1 MDLRPS
7 WAKVIQPS
15 TCHTRGVLS
24 FSLSSG
30 CDSGSAFIP
39 LPSIQRLRQRFT
51 GIPLQNH
58 HRAFAL
64 WINGTCCKYYTLQH
78 PSQAAPSHLPIT
90 HCWAHAICKDVGWGS
105 LAHGNAPSGEKT
117 QEKNV
122 TITVLLFIYK
132 QVRVYFF
139 QGEQPDKEKTVHDDA
154 FHIKYSWLKKKHNQK
169 MCCVVF
175 HYLVSLSREIKR
187 RRRSI
192 KGQMS
197 QSSGSSKTFLRVDRS
212 FKISSRK
219 SAYKLFITATT
230 FWQKELQRYWDL
242 QPSFKLQPH
251 WINWYFSAR
260 VSFFSFQQK
269 SDRQRNFFLFLS
281 FLKKIIFL
289 RKKKMKMI
297 HYLKSKMW
305 FWQKV

>member
-175 HYLVSLSREIKR
+175 HYLVSLSREI
-187 RRRSI
+187 
-192 KGQMS
+192 
-197 QSSGSSKTFLRVDRS
+197 
-212 FKISSRK
+212 
-219 SAYKLFITATT
+219 
-230 FWQKELQRYWDL
+230 
-242 QPSFKLQPH
+242 
-251 WINWYFSAR
+251 
-260 VSFFSFQQK
+260 
-269 SDRQRNFFLFLS
+269 
-281 FLKKIIFL
+281 
-289 RKKKMKMI
+289 
-297 HYLKSKMW
+297 
-305 FWQKV
+305 